1 MRTLLIN
8 KPQTGCNR
16 KLRHAR
22 HNSSSVPRCF
32 IYSKYF
38 YGRDHLDPLQHGHQ
52 AVTSLLSCLGFDMR
66 SSLKSFNI
74 SSIGVFYHSNL
85 HMEDFELRQY
95 ASFAVQSLS
104 TAVNMS
110 RTTTCPARQLLC
122 DGLLPAFSLGAMEG
136 IVPDNSL
143 VRVHNNGC
151 LASDHAYRA
160 L

>member
-1 MRTLLIN
+1 MQGIILLQPPLFYI
-8 KPQTGCNR
+8 
-16 KLRHAR
+16 L
-22 HNSSSVPRCF
+22 
-32 IYSKYF
+32 
-38 YGRDHLDPLQHGHQ
+38 YGRDLLDLSQNDHQ

-74 SSIGVFYHSNL
+74 SSIGVFYPSNL
-85 HMEDFELRQY
+85 LVEDFELRQY

-122 DGLLPAFSLGAMEG
+122 DGLFPIFSLGAMEG
-136 IVPDNSL
+136 IVLDNSL
-143 VRVHNNGC
+143 VRVHNNGR
-151 LASDHAYRA
+151 LASDHAYCA